1 MTDAPIATHGPI
13 AADLPVA
20 VERQGFHLVD
30 PSPWPVVGSIFAFLT
45 AVGLILTMK
54 DLTFLGGKTGPLVLA
69 VGGAGILFTM
79 AGWWRDVVIEA
90 QTGHHN
96 PLVRNG
102 LTIGMILFI
111 ASEVM
116 FFVAWFWAFF
126 GSALLSNDPQ
136 SVGRLDFTGGVWPPK
151 GTEVIDPL
159 RLPLMNTF
167 VLVTSSFAVNVA
179 HDELRESNRVGFK
192 AFLAVAILLGV
203 LFVAGQAYEYIHAP
217 FTFRNSIYGAT
228 FFMATGFHGAHVIIG
243 VIFLTVCLVRAL
255 AGQFTPRHHLGFQF
269 AAWYWH
275 FVDVVWLFLFSCIYI
290 WGSWGATI
298 ESAAG

>member
-1 MTDAPIATHGPI
+1 MTDAPIAAHATIEDAAPI
-13 AADLPVA
+13 A
-20 VERQGFHLVD
+20 ERPGFHLVD
-30 PSPWPVVGSIFAFLT
+30 PSPWPIVGSICALLT

-69 VGGAGILFTM
+69 VGIAGILFTM
-79 AGWWRDVVIEA
+79 AGWWRDVIFEA

-96 PLVRNG
+96 ALVRHG

-126 GSALLSNDPQ
+126 ASSLGASDAQ
-136 SVGRLDFTGGVWPPK
+136 VYGRLDFTGGLWPPK

-167 VLVTSSFAVNVA
+167 VLVASSFAVNVA
-179 HDELRESNRVGFK
+179 HDEFREGNREGFK
-192 AFLAVAILLGV
+192 GFLMVAIALGV
-203 LFVAGQAYEYIHAP
+203 LFVGGQAYEYIHAP
-217 FTFRNSIYGAT
+217 FAFRNSIYGAT

-243 VIFLTVCLVRAL
+243 VIFLTVCLMRAF

-275 FVDVVWLFLFSCIYI
+275 FVDVVWLFLFSCIYL

-298 ESAAG
+298 EAATG